1 MVSSIWIGRIC
12 FRLYPGDHEPRHAHG
27 ELAGTVVVV
36 NLLGDRT
43 VALREVQPATA
54 KRTDVRKILKAA
66 SEHFDELVAAWE
78 KMHP

>member
-1 MVSSIWIGRIC
+1 MVV
-12 FRLYPGDHEPRHAHG
+12 L
-27 ELAGTVVVV
+27 V

-43 VALREVQPATA
+43 VELREVQPATA